1 MEVMG
6 HTRWTVGLTLVCL
19 MIVGVGTAEEPPRPE
34 ARDRCPVCGMFVA
47 KYTNWLAAVEYKD
60 GARVF
65 FDGPKDMF
73 RYLHD
78 METYA
83 AGRGPEDI
91 LKVWVTDYYSTRMID
106 AHEAFYVAGSDVMG
120 PMGHE
125 LVPLATA
132 DEAASF
138 RADHAGDPPL
148 RFDEVTPDK
157 MPGS

>member
-6 HTRWTVGLTLVCL
+6 HTRWSVGFALVCL
-19 MIVGVGTAEEPPRPE
+19 LVVGVGMAEEPPHPE

-47 KYTNWLAAVEYKD
+47 KYTNWIAAVEYED
-60 GARVF
+60 GDRVF

-83 AGRGPEDI
+83 SGRQAEDI

-132 DEAASF
+132 EEAESF

-148 RFDEVTPDK
+148 RFAEVTPDK
-157 MPGS
+157 IPGR